1 MNKIWILIVFFLSFG
16 YSHCQ
21 EINSIQTEPVA
32 ATLEQ
37 IAKKWFVIDYKT
49 TAELTPEL
57 KKKIKKI
64 LKSKYLFS
72 KKGLFSDGVA
82 IEEEYGTWKFS
93 NENKSIITIQNDLKI
108 TWNILKITESEL
120 VLRREA
126 YNTTIYFSSNRD

>member
-1 MNKIWILIVFFLSFG
+1 MNKIWLHIVFFLSFG
-16 YSHCQ
+16 YSQCQ
-21 EINSIQTEPVA
+21 EINSTQTEPVY

-49 TAELTPEL
+49 TAEQTPEL
-57 KKKIKKI
+57 KKKIKRI
-64 LKSKYLFS
+64 LKSRYLFS
-72 KKGLFSDGVA
+72 KNGLFSDGTA

-108 TWNILKITESEL
+108 TWDILKITESEL